1 MSATHETGS
10 TQENPPAL
18 SQVGRSWIVRI
29 GAIAALVVVLGIAAP
44 LVVSAAVAG
53 AGLVALG
60 ITGLAA
66 FAMIQALPWL
76 GQRLENRLL
85 AARRKE
91 ARRNPI
97 EQMQNELL
105 RRSEQIRSFRT
116 ALAGVQAQ
124 IEGLQDM
131 LDTRRQQT
139 PGHDLRKPE
148 SVLARMRSVYASH
161 VDRLACAESALQDF
175 DKHVAA
181 KRFEYQCALELEQI
195 NHALHGSDS
204 TRMLEQMLADEATQ
218 AVQQRFNQAF
228 AALELDHQLIVQ
240 NRSAVKPDFEL
251 VGQADWPTAHNVAR
265 RQP

>member
-1 MSATHETGS
+1 MSVPIE
-10 TQENPPAL
+10 PAAP
-18 SQVGRSWIVRI
+18 QAPNAEITEKGRSWVVRI
-29 GAIAALVVVLGIAAP
+29 GALAAVVVLLGMAAP
-44 LVVSAAVAG
+44 LVVSAALAG

-60 ITGLAA
+60 VSGLAV
-66 FAMIQALPWL
+66 FALIQALPLL

-85 AARRKE
+85 AARRRE

-97 EQMQNELL
+97 EQMHNELL
-105 RRSEQIRSFRT
+105 RRAEQIRSFRT

-124 IEGLQDM
+124 IAGLQDM

-139 PGHDLRKPE
+139 PGHDLRKTE

-161 VDRLACAESALQDF
+161 VDRLASAESALQDF
-175 DKHVAA
+175 DRHVSA

-204 TRMLEQMLADEATQ
+204 TRMLEQMLSDEATQ

-228 AALELDHQLIVQ
+228 AALELDHQLMLQ
-240 NRSAVKPDFEL
+240 SRPMASQGFDL
-251 VGQADWPTAHNVAR
+251 VNQADWPVASPNGR
-265 RQP
+265 RHP

>member
-1 MSATHETGS
+1 MDATPNATAS
-10 TQENPPAL
+10 PPADTAL
-18 SQVGRSWIVRI
+18 VGPARNWVLRL
-29 GAIAALVVVLGIAAP
+29 GAAAAVVVLLGVSTP
-44 LVVSAAVAG
+44 LVLNAALAG
-53 AGLVALG
+53 AGLFALG
-60 ITGLAA
+60 LMGLAV
-66 FAMIQALPWL
+66 FVLVQALPWL
-76 GQRLENRLL
+76 GQRLENRLQ
-85 AARRKE
+85 ASRRRE

-105 RRSEQIRSFRT
+105 RRAEQIRSFRT

-161 VDRLACAESALQDF
+161 VDRLASAESALQDF
-175 DKHVAA
+175 DRHVSA

-195 NHALHGSDS
+195 NHALHGSDN
-204 TRMLEQMLADEATQ
+204 TRLLEQMLADEATQ

-228 AALELDHQLIVQ
+228 AALELDHQLILQ
-240 NRSAVKPDFEL
+240 NRSAVKPGYEL
-251 VGQADWPTAHNVAR
+251 VGQADWPTGQHVAR